1 MSYTKKL
8 RGTHSYISSSYSE
21 SEPKEHHVFLS
32 FRGEDT
38 HNTFTDHLCHALV
51 DKGIS
56 TFKDD
61 DKIGIGKP
69 ISPELL
75 LAIKKSSMA
84 VIVLSRN
91 YASSTWCLQE
101 LATII
106 EFMKEKEMRVLPIFY
121 YVDPS
126 DVGNQ
131 TGTFAGAFAEHEIRF
146 ENLEKVQTWR
156 NALREVA
163 KLSGCHLQNGR
174 ESEFIKTIVD
184 SIFRELSDTISIVD
198 EDNLIGIEYPV
209 SKLLDS
215 HLQTCRNEVCFI
227 GLCGM
232 SGIGKTTLA
241 RVVFQRIHFK
251 FQACS
256 FLDNISAE
264 YNMVALQEKLV
275 SDLKLRSEKDKWD
288 VSKGMAVIKSR
299 LRLKKVL
306 IVLDDVDKKEQLE
319 TLVGNCNWFGMGSR
333 IIISTKDKH
342 LLTRHEC
349 LMKIYTWLKD

>member
-8 RGTHSYISSSYSE
+8 QGTHSYISSSYSE
-21 SEPKEHHVFLS
+21 SEPEEHDVFLS

-38 HNTFTDHLCHALV
+38 RNTFTDHLYHALV

-106 EFMKEKEMRVLPIFY
+106 ECMKEREMRVLPIFY
-121 YVDPS
+121 HVDPS

-131 TGTFAGAFAEHEIRF
+131 TGTFADAFAEHDTRF
-146 ENLEKVQTWR
+146 EKNLEKVQKWR

-163 KLSGCHLQNGR
+163 KLSGRHLRNG
-174 ESEFIKTIVD
+174 
-184 SIFRELSDTISIVD
+184 
-198 EDNLIGIEYPV
+198 
-209 SKLLDS
+209 
-215 HLQTCRNEVCFI
+215 
-227 GLCGM
+227 
-232 SGIGKTTLA
+232 
-241 RVVFQRIHFK
+241 
-251 FQACS
+251 
-256 FLDNISAE
+256 
-264 YNMVALQEKLV
+264 
-275 SDLKLRSEKDKWD
+275 
-288 VSKGMAVIKSR
+288 
-299 LRLKKVL
+299 
-306 IVLDDVDKKEQLE
+306 
-319 TLVGNCNWFGMGSR
+319 
-333 IIISTKDKH
+333 
-342 LLTRHEC
+342 
-349 LMKIYTWLKD
+349 